1 MGLQA
6 ASFVTLNPSFI
17 EPEFLRQQTQASG
30 FIELLADGQMR
41 TRLESDSLLVY
52 AKQLNLRNR
61 VAAGQSAFNELPS
74 VDILASMIST
84 PTYLLRVANT
94 YDHHDVQAGSRWGL
108 SVVEEY
114 RNGMRQG
121 NYQLTREA
129 CLYGFHPE
137 MGEGLVNA
145 PGAVAINLPAD
156 SYGNTT
162 ARTYDNGQMAFF
174 LSQQILALKT
184 ATMQL
189 GIGRGFTILG
199 PQRILGLFE
208 YNVVQLTQFQ
218 REGAGTASTR
228 GTVKEILMEN
238 GDDLIWVYDDTLIG
252 KGSGGNDLVILA
264 MPEVAVPAAGTLNT
278 NTWGGGALNWAAC
291 LTQYCDKAA
300 PSEII
305 SPMARGM
312 TDFMMEW
319 RISSGWAPRYQ
330 ALELI
335 TMPY

>member
-1 MGLQA
+1 MSIQA
-6 ASFVTLNPSFI
+6 SSFVTLNPSYI
-17 EPEFLRQQTQASG
+17 EPEFLRQQVQASG
-30 FIELLADGQMR
+30 FIELLSDGQLR

-52 AKQLNLRNR
+52 AKQLNLRTK
-61 VAAGQSAFNELPS
+61 VASGQSSYNELPS

-84 PTYLLRVANT
+84 PTYLLRVGNQ
-94 YDHHDVQAGSRWGL
+94 YDHHDVQAGGRWGY

-114 RNGMRQG
+114 RNGMWQG
-121 NYQLTREA
+121 NYQLARDA

-137 MGEGLVNA
+137 NGEGLVNA
-145 PGAVAINLPAD
+145 PGATAINLPAD
-156 SYGNTT
+156 SFGNDT

-189 GIGRGFTILG
+189 GIGRSFTILG

-208 YNVVQLTQFQ
+208 YNVVQVTQFQ

-228 GTVKEILMEN
+228 GTVKEILMDN

-252 KGSGGNDLVILA
+252 KGNGGNDLVMLA
-264 MPEVAVPAAGTLNT
+264 MPEVAVPKAGTLNT
-278 NTWGGGALNWAAC
+278 NLWGGGAPNWAAC
-291 LTQYCDKAA
+291 TTQYCDKAA
-300 PSEII
+300 PTEII
-305 SPMARGM
+305 SPMAMGM
-312 TDFMMEW
+312 THFMMEW

-330 ALELI
+330 ALMLI
-335 TMPY
+335 SMAY